1 MIRCPVDE
9 YVRISRYFEHNCIFA
24 DGRTPITLDCMKRR
38 FGTLALAVLLA
49 AAVGVASDP
58 VRAESGKWVGPPSNL
73 PHTLRKDRTHNLDF
87 LFEALKIAPDE
98 TSAKAIEERI
108 WSVWLVSKSDTCN
121 LLMNRVKVA
130 MDAEDYDV
138 AIKLLDA
145 IVELKPD
152 YVEGWNRRATIFYMK
167 KEYGPA
173 LADIRQVLAREPRH
187 FGALAGLGT
196 ILQDIGEDKAALE
209 AFRRALAV
217 DPHLEG
223 VADKVKAL
231 GEKVEGRDI

>member
-1 MIRCPVDE
+1 MNR
-9 YVRISRYFEHNCIFA
+9 RLSAFA
-24 DGRTPITLDCMKRR
+24 
-38 FGTLALAVLLA
+38 FAVLA
-49 AAVGVASDP
+49 AGVFVLPDRVP
-58 VRAESGKWVGPPSNL
+58 AESEKKWIGPPSNL
-73 PHTLRKDRTHNLDF
+73 PRTLRKDRTHNLDF
-87 LFEALKIAPDE
+87 LFQALKLAPDE

-108 WSVWLVSKSDTCN
+108 WTVWLVSNSDTCT
-121 LLMNRVKVA
+121 LLMNRVKIA

-138 AIKLLDA
+138 AVKLLDA
-145 IVELKPD
+145 VVELKPD
-152 YVEGWNRRATIFYMK
+152 YIEGWNRRATIFYMK

-196 ILQDIGEDKAALE
+196 ILQDIGEDRAALE

-231 GEKVEGRDI
+231 AEKVEGRDI

>member
-1 MIRCPVDE
+1 LIRSPVDKS
-9 YVRISRYFEHNCIFA
+9 VGISRDFERNRVFA
-24 DGRTPITLDCMKRR
+24 DGRTPFTLDGMKRR
-38 FGTLALAVLLA
+38 LSTLVLAVLA
-49 AAVGVASDP
+49 AAVFVLPDR
-58 VRAESGKWVGPPSNL
+58 VHAESGKWVGPPSNL
-73 PHTLRKDRTHNLDF
+73 PRTLRKDRTHNLDF
-87 LFEALKIAPDE
+87 LFEALKMAPDE

-108 WSVWLVSKSDTCN
+108 WSVWLASNSDTCS

-130 MDAEDYDV
+130 TDAEDYDV
-138 AIKLLDA
+138 AIRLLDA
-145 IVELKPD
+145 VVEFKPD

-167 KEYGPA
+167 KEYGLA

-196 ILQDIGEDKAALE
+196 ILQEIGEDKAALE
-209 AFRRALAV
+209 AFRRALAL

-231 GEKVEGRDI
+231 AEKVEGRDI

>member
-1 MIRCPVDE
+1 M
-9 YVRISRYFEHNCIFA
+9 SRYFDRNRIFA
-24 DGRTPITLDCMKRR
+24 GGRTPFTLDRMKRR
-38 FGTLALAVLLA
+38 LSTLVLVVLAVGGFVLPDR
-49 AAVGVASDP
+49 VQ
-58 VRAESGKWVGPPSNL
+58 AESGKWVGPPSNL

-87 LFEALKIAPDE
+87 LFEALKAAPDE

-108 WSVWLVSKSDTCN
+108 WSVWLGSSSSDTCS
-121 LLMNRVKVA
+121 LLMSRVKVA
-130 MDAEDYDV
+130 TDAEDYDV

-145 IVELKPD
+145 VVELKPD

-167 KEYGPA
+167 KEFGPA

-231 GEKVEGRDI
+231 AEKIEGRDI

>member
-1 MIRCPVDE
+1 MKQRL
-9 YVRISRYFEHNCIFA
+9 STFA
-24 DGRTPITLDCMKRR
+24 V
-38 FGTLALAVLLA
+38 AVLA
-49 AAVGVASDP
+49 AAVFVLPNPDC
-58 VRAESGKWVGPPSNL
+58 VQAESGTWIGPPSSL

-87 LFEALKIAPDE
+87 LFDALKVAPDE

-130 MDAEDYDV
+130 MDAEDYNV

-145 IVELKPD
+145 VVELKPD

-167 KEYGPA
+167 KDFGPA
-173 LADIRQVLAREPRH
+173 IADLRQVLAREPRH

-223 VADKVKAL
+223 IAEKVKAL
-231 GEKVEGRDI
+231 AEKVEGRDI

>member
-1 MIRCPVDE
+1 LIRGSADE
-9 YVRISRYFEHNCIFA
+9 SVSRYFEHNGIFA
-24 DGRTPITLDCMKRR
+24 GERTPFTLDRMKRR
-38 FGTLALAVLLA
+38 FGTLVLVVLA
-49 AAVGVASDP
+49 AAVFVPPDR
-58 VRAESGKWVGPPSNL
+58 VQAESGKWVGPPSNL
-73 PHTLRKDRTHNLDF
+73 PRTLRKDRTHNLDF
-87 LFEALKIAPDE
+87 LFQALKMAPDE

-108 WSVWLVSKSDTCN
+108 WSVWLVSNSDTCN
-121 LLMNRVKVA
+121 LLMSRVKAA

-145 IVELKPD
+145 VVELKPD

-167 KEYGPA
+167 REFAPA

-187 FGALAGLGT
+187 FGALAGLGA

-223 VADKVKAL
+223 VADKVKSLA
-231 GEKVEGRDI
+231 EKVEGRDI

>member
-1 MIRCPVDE
+1 LNRGPVDGS
-9 YVRISRYFEHNCIFA
+9 VSRYFEHNRIFA
-24 DGRTPITLDCMKRR
+24 GGRTPFTVDRMKRR
-38 FGTLALAVLLA
+38 FGTLVLAVLA
-49 AAVGVASDP
+49 ASVFALPD
-58 VRAESGKWVGPPSNL
+58 RLQAESGKLVGPPSNL
-73 PHTLRKDRTHNLDF
+73 PRILRKDRMHNLDF
-87 LFEALKIAPDE
+87 LFGALKAAPDE

-108 WSVWLVSKSDTCN
+108 WSVWLVSNSDTCN
-121 LLMNRVKVA
+121 LLMSRVKVA

-145 IVELKPD
+145 VVELTPD

-173 LADIRQVLAREPRH
+173 IADIRQVLAREPRH

-209 AFRRALAV
+209 AYRRALAV

-223 VADKVKAL
+223 VADKVKSLA
-231 GEKVEGRDI
+231 EKVEGRDI

>member
-1 MIRCPVDE
+1 LIRGPADE
-9 YVRISRYFEHNCIFA
+9 SVSRYFERNRIFA
-24 DGRTPITLDCMKRR
+24 GERTPFTLDRMKRR
-38 FGTLALAVLLA
+38 FGTLVLVVLA
-49 AAVGVASDP
+49 AAVLAPPDRVQ
-58 VRAESGKWVGPPSNL
+58 AESGKWVGPPSNL
-73 PHTLRKDRTHNLDF
+73 PRTLRKDRTHNLDF
-87 LFEALKIAPDE
+87 LFQALKMAPDE

-108 WSVWLVSKSDTCN
+108 WSVWLVSNSDTCN
-121 LLMNRVKVA
+121 LLMSRVKVA

-145 IVELKPD
+145 VVELKPD
-152 YVEGWNRRATIFYMK
+152 YVEGWNRRATIFYLK
-167 KEYGPA
+167 REFGPA

-223 VADKVKAL
+223 VADKVKSLA
-231 GEKVEGRDI
+231 EKVEGRDI

>member
-1 MIRCPVDE
+1 LIRGLADEPV
-9 YVRISRYFEHNCIFA
+9 SRYFEHKRIFA
-24 DGRTPITLDCMKRR
+24 GEQTPFTLGRMKRR
-38 FGTLALAVLLA
+38 FGTLVLAVLAA
-49 AAVGVASDP
+49 AAVFVLPDH
-58 VRAESGKWVGPPSNL
+58 VQAESGKLVGPPSNL
-73 PHTLRKDRTHNLDF
+73 PRALRKDRTHNLDF
-87 LFEALKIAPDE
+87 LFEALKMAPDE
-98 TSAKAIEERI
+98 TSAKAIEGRI
-108 WSVWLVSKSDTCN
+108 WSVWLVSNSDTCN
-121 LLMNRVKVA
+121 LLMSRVKVA

-145 IVELKPD
+145 VVELKPD

-167 KEYGPA
+167 KEFGPA
-173 LADIRQVLAREPRH
+173 IADIRQVLAREPRH

-223 VADKVKAL
+223 VADKVKSLA
-231 GEKVEGRDI
+231 EKVEGRDI

>member
-1 MIRCPVDE
+1 VIRGPVDE
-9 YVRISRYFEHNCIFA
+9 SVGISQYFEQNRIFA
-24 DGRTPITLDCMKRR
+24 GERTGFTLDRMKWR
-38 FGTLALAVLLA
+38 FGGLMFAVLA
-49 AAVGVASDP
+49 AAVFVPPGRIQAQ
-58 VRAESGKWVGPPSNL
+58 SGKWVGPPSNA

-87 LFEALKIAPDE
+87 LFDALKVAPDE
-98 TSAKAIEERI
+98 TTAKAIEDRI
-108 WSVWLVSKSDTCN
+108 WSVWLVSSSDTCN

-145 IVELKPD
+145 VVELKPD

-167 KEYGPA
+167 KEYGLA

-209 AFRRALAV
+209 AFRRAIAV

-231 GEKVEGRDI
+231 AEKVEGRDI